1 MSTEAS
7 IALMLMIV
15 PTILCTLPI
24 LAIAGAMVFG
34 LHKLRGGMKTFMPKA
49 QQATQ
54 QVYRATRRIS
64 DKVAQ
69 PFIAAHARSAGMRT
83 NTRGAKRYAREKY
96 AGFKTR
102 RSA

>member
-7 IALMLMIV
+7 IALILMLV

-24 LAIAGAMVFG
+24 LAIAGAMVFA
-34 LHKLRGGMKTFMPKA
+34 LHKLRGVMKTFMPKA
-49 QQATQ
+49 QQATE

-69 PFIAAHARSAGMRT
+69 PFIAAHARNAAMRT
-83 NTRGAKRYAREKY
+83 HALSARRYARDWY
-96 AGFKTR
+96 TR
-102 RSA
+102 RFNTP